1 MSHWLVRFDNYTSS
15 VMVDGI
21 SVNLGLWDTA
31 GQEDYDRLR
40 PLSYPQ
46 VINVEVESSVI
57 AIISTSVRLPWCV
70 HYCNSE
76 ACPAWLDIWMLGRQ
90 KFGHQC
96 QQ

>member
-1 MSHWLVRFDNYTSS
+1 VAVYAVLFDTYRFDNYTSS

-46 VINVEVESSVI
+46 VTIIVI
-57 AIISTSVRLPWCV
+57 TIVIIFT
-70 HYCNSE
+70 YCHNFRDGSGSIV
-76 ACPAWLDIWMLGRQ
+76 ACDV
-90 KFGHQC
+90 
-96 QQ
+96 